1 MSCKSLLFS
10 LLAFLVLPFT
20 LRAQEDLTMET
31 LTAGQGDSPKMGQEV
46 EFHLTA
52 TDAEGNEIW
61 STRTMGVAQFVTLGK
76 DNDLAAQAMSKAMTT
91 MQKGGRYKVNLPKKL
106 MGENSPPNMKGD
118 HLIMD
123 MEILNF
129 GQPAPSGMEVVRE
142 SLEAAGV
149 DAAMEKFRS
158 LCKNPGEY
166 VLRQMAVNMFGYELM
181 QRKKLDEALEV
192 LQMNTKLYPDSANAY
207 DSLGDAYLSKG
218 DKEMAKANFEMA
230 LKKDPNFTASKAKLD
245 KLK

>member
-1 MSCKSLLFS
+1 
-10 LLAFLVLPFT
+10 
-20 LRAQEDLTMET
+20 MET
-31 LTAGQGDSPKMGQEV
+31 ITAGQGDSPKMGQEV

-61 STRTMGVAQFVTLGK
+61 STRTMGVAQFVTLGSDK
-76 DNDLAAQAMSKAMTT
+76 DPAAEAMSKVMTK
-91 MQKGGRYKVNLPKKL
+91 MQKGGRYKVRFPKKL
-106 MGENSPPNMKGD
+106 MGENSPPGMKGD
-118 HLIMD
+118 HLMMD
-123 MEILNF
+123 LEILNF
-129 GQPAPSGMEVVRE
+129 GQPAPSGMEMVRA
-142 SLEAAGV
+142 SLEASGV

-158 LCKNPGEY
+158 LCKDPGEY
-166 VLRQMAVNMFGYELM
+166 VMRQMAVNMFGYELM

-207 DSLGDAYLSKG
+207 DSLGDVYLAKG
-218 DKEMAKANFEMA
+218 NKEMAKTSFETA